1 MEIKITGR
9 RKLVSIIIYTAML
22 IILSAAFFTSDM
34 RFVLA
39 ALVFGG
45 VCIFC
50 SPVRQ
55 RKRKDKIAVI
65 LAAVLFILYIFAFPP
80 AISSQSAFKYP
91 VQRAYIGLYKNI
103 NEPDE
108 FPDFSEDILSDYKFD
123 YAPSILQGA
132 GHYSVRFTTFSERAA
147 EYAEQFETI
156 SEFIIPLSE
165 YGDGLET
172 EDGYIFVYHDREFFV
187 DCPQAVI
194 YICHT
199 NQNFNHPCT
208 FALIADTQSGRIQIS
223 QLG

>member
-55 RKRKDKIAVI
+55 RKTRIAAI
-65 LAAVLFILYIFAFPP
+65 IAAVLFILYIFAFPP

-91 VQRAYIGLYKNI
+91 VQRAYIGLYQNI

-132 GHYSVRFTTFSERAA
+132 GHYSVRFTTFPDRAA
-147 EYAEQFETI
+147 EYAEQLK
-156 SEFIIPLSE
+156 PYRNLS
-165 YGDGLET
+165 
-172 EDGYIFVYHDREFFV
+172 F
-187 DCPQAVI
+187 P
-194 YICHT
+194 
-199 NQNFNHPCT
+199 
-208 FALIADTQSGRIQIS
+208 
-223 QLG
+223 

>member
-34 RFVLA
+34 RFVPA
-39 ALVFGG
+39 AAVFGG

-50 SPVRQ
+50 SPVKQ

-65 LAAVLFILYIFAFPP
+65 LAALFFLLYIFAFPP
-80 AISSQSAFKYP
+80 AISSRSAFKYP

-132 GHYSVRFTTFSERAA
+132 GHYSVRFTTFPERAA
-147 EYAEQFETI
+147 EYAEQFEAV
-156 SEFIIPLSE
+156 SEFIIPMSD
-165 YGDGLET
+165 YGDGFET
-172 EDGYIFVYHDREFFV
+172 EDGYIFVYYDRDFFA
-187 DCPQAVI
+187 DCPQAVT
-194 YICHT
+194 YICQT
-199 NQNFNHPCT
+199 NQNFNHPYT
-208 FALIADTQSGRIQIS
+208 FALIADTESGKIQLS

>member
-9 RKLVSIIIYTAML
+9 RRLVSIIIYTAML

-34 RFVLA
+34 RFVPA
-39 ALVFGG
+39 AAVFGG

-50 SPVRQ
+50 SPVKQ

-65 LAAVLFILYIFAFPP
+65 LAALFFLLYIFAFPP
-80 AISSQSAFKYP
+80 AISSRSAFKYP

-132 GHYSVRFTTFSERAA
+132 GHYSVRFTTFPERAA
-147 EYAEQFETI
+147 EYAEQFEAV
-156 SEFIIPLSE
+156 SEFIIPMSD
-165 YGDGLET
+165 YGDGFET
-172 EDGYIFVYHDREFFV
+172 EDGYIFVYHDRDFFA

-194 YICHT
+194 YICQT
-199 NQNFNHPCT
+199 NQNFNHPYT
-208 FALIADTQSGRIQIS
+208 FALIADTESGRIQIS